1 VQVAQLRADALPPF
15 ARTGLVLGCGALGG
29 KSALLGLLRAARFRL
44 KPQAVA
50 LGRNALRELRDKLA
64 GSGTLDEAAQVG
76 HGAAHTLGLQP
87 AGELVEQG
95 LGSSGVAASAAGKAG
110 QQLRDGVL
118 FGLQQPVRKDQVFT
132 TTTTNTGIGTNPA
145 IITTGVTVW

>member
-1 VQVAQLRADALPPF
+1 M
-15 ARTGLVLGCGALGG
+15 LGCGALGG
-29 KSALLGLLRAARFRL
+29 KSALLGLLPAARFRL

-50 LGRNALRELRDKLA
+50 LGSNALRQLRDELA
-64 GSGTLDEAAQVG
+64 GSGTLDEAAQIG

-95 LGSSGVAASAAGKAG
+95 LGNSGVAASAAGKAG

-118 FGLQQPVRKDQVFT
+118 LGLQQPFRKDQVF
-132 TTTTNTGIGTNPA
+132 TTTNTGIGTNPA